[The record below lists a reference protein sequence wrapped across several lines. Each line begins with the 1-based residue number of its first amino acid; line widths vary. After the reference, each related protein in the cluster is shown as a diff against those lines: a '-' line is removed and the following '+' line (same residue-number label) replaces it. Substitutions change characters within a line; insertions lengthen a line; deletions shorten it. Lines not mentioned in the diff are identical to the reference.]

1 LTSIK
6 PDPRTPLP
14 AWRAAGHLYHSLNW
28 FFHATFGRRVWK
40 VSVDGG
46 FSCPNRDGSVGT
58 AGCIFCNIDSFSPSR
73 RLHLRSIT
81 AQIEEGIRRRRR
93 RGQADRFVAYFQPGT
108 NTYASLARLRAVYE
122 EALAHPDV
130 VGLAIGTR
138 PDCAAD
144 EVLDLL
150 AELSRRTWVGI
161 EYGLQSIHERSLRW
175 LNRGHDYGA
184 FADAITR
191 SHARGLL
198 TGAHVIVGIP
208 GETRD
213 DILATARELARLQV
227 RSVKLHNL
235 YAVEDTPLAGAVRS
249 RSVRLLGRE
258 EYVGYVVDF
267 LEVLPPDCVIGRLS
281 GDAPPQFLVAPRWC
295 LDKSGLRAAVEAE
308 FRRRGSWQGKH
319 YPP

>member
-1 LTSIK
+1 M
-6 PDPRTPLP
+6 
-14 AWRAAGHLYHSLNW
+14 AWRAAGHLYHSLSW
-28 FFHATFGRRVWK
+28 FFHAKFGRRVWK

-46 FSCPNRDGSVGT
+46 FQCPNRDGSLGT
-58 AGCIFCNIDSFSPSR
+58 EGCIFCNIDSFSPSR
-73 RLHLRSIT
+73 RLEVRSIT
-81 AQIEEGIRRRRR
+81 AQIEEGIRRLRR
-93 RGQADRFVAYFQPGT
+93 RGQAERLVAYFQPAT
-108 NTYASLARLRAVYE
+108 NTYGSLQRLRALYQ
-122 EALAHPDV
+122 EALAHPNV

-150 AELSRRTWVGI
+150 AELSRRSWVCV

-184 FADAITR
+184 FVDAIAR
-191 SHARGLL
+191 SHARGLF
-198 TGAHVIVGIP
+198 TGAHVILGIP

-235 YAVEDTPLAGAVRS
+235 YAVEGTPLAEAVRWG
-249 RSVRLLGRE
+249 SVRLLARE

-267 LEVLPPDCVIGRLS
+267 LEVLPPDCVIDRLS
-281 GDAPPQFLVAPRWC
+281 GDAPPEYLVAPRWC
-295 LDKSGLRAAVEAE
+295 LDKSGLRAAVASE
-308 FRRRGSWQGKH
+308 FRRRDSWQAKH
-319 YPP
+319 YSPPLSAPAHLV